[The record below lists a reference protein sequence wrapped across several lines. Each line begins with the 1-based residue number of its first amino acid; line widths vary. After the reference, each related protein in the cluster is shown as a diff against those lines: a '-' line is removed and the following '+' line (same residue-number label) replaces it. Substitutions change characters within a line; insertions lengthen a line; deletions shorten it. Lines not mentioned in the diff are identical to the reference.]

1 LSHSLF
7 ACYEGPAACTPVL
20 SNWFR
25 GQPLQWLASLEV
37 EIDADLFVPE
47 TGNTAL
53 FSDGPGPAAMLE
65 FSSPELAE
73 LEGMIADDEFRRH
86 FHRTPAEL
94 APEADITFG
103 IFQSLA
109 TPVAGADAIRPRTAG
124 LSFVVRYY
132 GPMAD
137 EAAFQDFYT
146 AKHPPILAQFPEIR
160 NVFCYLPVA
169 SPASNLPRSHIVLG
183 NEVVFDDLQCLN
195 VALQSDIMPLL
206 KADSARFPPFGH
218 STHHAMTREK
228 LLKSEL

>member
-1 LSHSLF
+1 MSHSLF
-7 ACYEGPAACTPVL
+7 AYYEGPAAYTPVL

-25 GQPLQWLASLEV
+25 GQSLQWLASLEIV
-37 EIDADLFVPE
+37 IDADLFVPE
-47 TGNTAL
+47 TGHTAV

-65 FSSPELAE
+65 FSSLELAE
-73 LEGMIADDEFRRH
+73 IEGMIVDDEFRRH
-86 FHRTPAEL
+86 FLRTPAKL

-103 IFQSLA
+103 IFRSLA

-137 EAAFQDFYT
+137 ETAFQDFYT
-146 AKHPPILAQFPEIR
+146 ANHPPILARFPEIR

-169 SPASNLPRSHIVLG
+169 TQASELSLSNIVLG

-195 VALQSDIMPLL
+195 VALQSNIMPLL
-206 KADSARFPPFGH
+206 KADSVGFPPFGH
-218 STHHAMTREK
+218 STHHAMKREK
-228 LLKSEL
+228 LLISGA